1 LLECLQGT
9 IHELSPPKMGAFP
22 EIDAA
27 TIARYEQP
35 GPRYTSYPTVPEW
48 NPRFGPAE
56 YAGKLSE
63 AAREGASSPLSLY
76 FHLPF
81 CRHMCA
87 FCGCNVVVT
96 RDSTKAD
103 EYLTHLELELA
114 LAAERL
120 GKRREISQLHLGGGT
135 PTFLNESQLA
145 RLWRAICAHFSV
157 RNDAELAVEVN
168 PVVTNSRHLT
178 LLRSFGFNRLSMGVQ
193 DFDREVQEAI
203 ERNQSFELTA
213 GMVAEA
219 RRIGFRGIN
228 LDLVY
233 GLPLQTQSKWE
244 RTLRRIVDIRPD
256 RIAVYSFAYVP
267 SLKPHQKRLPVEKL
281 PRGEGKLSL
290 FCSAYNAFVE
300 AGYQAIGMD
309 HFALPDD
316 ELSVAQ
322 DARTLWRN
330 FQGYTIKAAT
340 DVIAF
345 GITGISDVQ
354 GAYAQNIRP
363 LPQYYRAISAG
374 RFATVRGVLLSED
387 DCRRRSVI
395 TDLMCN
401 FWVDLGP
408 DGLNYFQP
416 ELDDLQQLEREG
428 LLELHGS
435 EVELTRLGR
444 VFVRNVAMVFDAY
457 LRRDENAPKPFSM
470 TV

>member
-1 LLECLQGT
+1 MST
-9 IHELSPPKMGAFP
+9 FP
-22 EIDAA
+22 EVNGA

-35 GPRYTSYPTVPEW
+35 GPRYTSYPTVPQW
-48 NPRFGPAE
+48 NARFGPAE
-56 YAGKLSE
+56 YAAKLSE

-103 EYLTHLELELA
+103 EYLTHLEQELA

-120 GKRREISQLHLGGGT
+120 GKRRQISQLHLGGGT
-135 PTFLNESQLA
+135 PTFLREDQLA
-145 RLWRAICAHFSV
+145 RLWRAIGTHFLIRS
-157 RNDAELAVEVN
+157 DAELAVEVN
-168 PVVTNSRHLT
+168 PVVTSTRQLA
-178 LLRSFGFNRLSMGVQ
+178 LLHSFGFNRLSMGVQ
-193 DFDREVQEAI
+193 DFDRDVQEAI

-213 GMVAEA
+213 GMVADA

-233 GLPLQTQSKWE
+233 GLPLQTQNKWE
-244 RTLRRIVDIRPD
+244 RTLRRIAEIRPD

-267 SLKPHQKRLPVEKL
+267 DLKPHQKRLPIEQL
-281 PRGEGKLSL
+281 PHGEAKLSL
-290 FCSAYNAFVE
+290 FGAAYNAFVD
-300 AGYQAIGMD
+300 AGYRPIGMD

-316 ELSVAQ
+316 ELSIAQ

-363 LPQYYRAISAG
+363 LPQYYRAISGG
-374 RFATVRGVLLSED
+374 RFATVRGALLSD
-387 DCRRRSVI
+387 DDRRRRSVI

-401 FWVDLGP
+401 FWVDLGV
-408 DGLNYFQP
+408 DGLDYFQP
-416 ELDDLQQLEREG
+416 ELEDLLKLEREG
-428 LLELHGS
+428 LVTVRGP
-435 EVELTRLGR
+435 EVELTSLGR

-457 LRRDENAPKPFSM
+457 LRRVENAPKLFSM

>member
-1 LLECLQGT
+1 MSG
-9 IHELSPPKMGAFP
+9 FP
-22 EIDAA
+22 EVNAA
-27 TIARYEQP
+27 TVARFDQP

-48 NPRFGPAE
+48 NLRFGPAE
-56 YAGKLSE
+56 YADKLSE
-63 AAREGASSPLSLY
+63 AAGEGASSPLSLY

-103 EYLTHLELELA
+103 EYLSHLEQELA

-135 PTFLNESQLA
+135 PTFLNEEQLA
-145 RLWRAICAHFSV
+145 RLWRAVCTNFSV
-157 RNDAELAVEVN
+157 RNDAEIAVEVN
-168 PVVTNSRHLT
+168 PVVTSSRQLR

-193 DFDREVQEAI
+193 DFDRDVQQAI
-203 ERNQSFELTA
+203 ERTQSFELTT
-213 GMVAEA
+213 GMVVEA
-219 RRIGFRGIN
+219 RSAGFRGIN
-228 LDLVY
+228 LDLIY

-244 RTLRRIVDIRPD
+244 RTLKRIVEIRPD

-267 SLKPHQKRLPVEKL
+267 YLKPHQKRLPVEQL
-281 PRGEGKLSL
+281 PHGEAKLSL
-290 FCSAYNAFVE
+290 FRSAYNAFLE

-316 ELSVAQ
+316 ELAIAQ
-322 DARTLWRN
+322 GARTLWRN

-345 GITGISDVQ
+345 GITGISDLQ

-363 LPQYYRAISAG
+363 LPQYYRAISAR
-374 RFATVRGVLLSED
+374 RFATVRGVLLSD
-387 DCRRRSVI
+387 DDRRRRSVI

-401 FWVDLGP
+401 FWVDLGV

-416 ELDDLQQLEREG
+416 EVDELRKLEREG
-428 LLELHGS
+428 LLMLHGS
-435 EVELTRLGR
+435 EVELTSLGR

-457 LRRDENAPKPFSM
+457 LQRAENAPRPFSM

>member
-1 LLECLQGT
+1 MST
-9 IHELSPPKMGAFP
+9 FP
-22 EIDAA
+22 QVNGA

-35 GPRYTSYPTVPEW
+35 GPRYTSYPTVPQW
-48 NPRFGPAE
+48 NARFGPAQ
-56 YAGKLSE
+56 YAAKLS
-63 AAREGASSPLSLY
+63 AAAGEGASSPLSLY

-120 GKRREISQLHLGGGT
+120 GERCQISQLHLGGGT
-135 PTFLNESQLA
+135 PTFLREDQLA
-145 RLWRAICAHFSV
+145 RLWRAIGTHFSV
-157 RNDAELAVEVN
+157 RSDAELAVEVN
-168 PVVTNSRHLT
+168 PVVTTLRQLA

-193 DFDREVQEAI
+193 DFDRDVQEAI

-213 GMVAEA
+213 GMVADA

-233 GLPLQTQSKWE
+233 GLPLQTQTKWE
-244 RTLRRIVDIRPD
+244 RTLRRIAEIRPD

-267 SLKPHQKRLPVEKL
+267 ELKPHQKRLPIEQL
-281 PRGEGKLSL
+281 PHGEAKLSL
-290 FCSAYNAFVE
+290 FSAAYNALVD
-300 AGYQAIGMD
+300 AGYRAIGMD

-316 ELSVAQ
+316 ELSIAQ

-330 FQGYTIKAAT
+330 FQGYTVKTAT

-345 GITGISDVQ
+345 GITGISDLQ
-354 GAYAQNIRP
+354 GAYAQNVRP
-363 LPQYYRAISAG
+363 LPQYYRAIAGG
-374 RFATVRGVLLSED
+374 RFATVRGALLSD
-387 DCRRRSVI
+387 DDRRRRSVI

-401 FWVDLGP
+401 FWVDLGV
-408 DGLNYFQP
+408 DGLDYFQP
-416 ELDDLQQLEREG
+416 ELEDLLELERER
-428 LLELHGS
+428 LLTLRGS
-435 EVELTRLGR
+435 EIELTSLGR

-457 LRRDENAPKPFSM
+457 LRRPESAPRLFSM

>member
-1 LLECLQGT
+1 MST
-9 IHELSPPKMGAFP
+9 FP
-22 EIDAA
+22 EVNGA

-35 GPRYTSYPTVPEW
+35 GPRYTSYPTVPQW
-48 NPRFGPAE
+48 NARFGPAE
-56 YAGKLSE
+56 YAAKLAE
-63 AAREGASSPLSLY
+63 AAREGACSPLSLY

-103 EYLTHLELELA
+103 EYLTHLEQELA
-114 LAAERL
+114 LAAEQL
-120 GKRREISQLHLGGGT
+120 GKRRQISQLHLGGGT
-135 PTFLNESQLA
+135 PTFLREDQLA
-145 RLWRAICAHFSV
+145 RLWRAIGAHFVVKS
-157 RNDAELAVEVN
+157 DAELAVEVN
-168 PVVTNSRHLT
+168 PVVTSTRQLA

-193 DFDREVQEAI
+193 DFDRDVQEAI

-213 GMVAEA
+213 GMVADA

-233 GLPLQTQSKWE
+233 GLPLQTQTKWE
-244 RTLRRIVDIRPD
+244 RTLRRIAEIRPD

-267 SLKPHQKRLPVEKL
+267 DLKPHQKRLPIEQL
-281 PRGEGKLSL
+281 PHGEAKLSL
-290 FCSAYNAFVE
+290 FRAAYNAFVN
-300 AGYQAIGMD
+300 AGYRPIGMD

-316 ELSVAQ
+316 ELSIAQ

-330 FQGYTIKAAT
+330 FQGYTIKSAT

-354 GAYAQNIRP
+354 GAYAQNVRP
-363 LPQYYRAISAG
+363 LPQYYRAISGG
-374 RFATVRGVLLSED
+374 RFATVRGALLSD
-387 DCRRRSVI
+387 DDRRRRSVI

-401 FWVDLGP
+401 FWVDLGV
-408 DGLNYFQP
+408 DGLDYFQP
-416 ELDDLQQLEREG
+416 ELEDLLQLEQEG
-428 LLELHGS
+428 LLTVRGS
-435 EVELTRLGR
+435 EVELTSLGR

-457 LRRDENAPKPFSM
+457 LRRVENAPRLFSM

>member
-1 LLECLQGT
+1 MPGT
-9 IHELSPPKMGAFP
+9 IHELSSSPMSRFP
-22 EIDAA
+22 EINAA

-56 YAGKLSE
+56 YADKLCE
-63 AAREGASSPLSLY
+63 ASREGSSSPLSLY

-135 PTFLNESQLA
+135 PTFLNEAQLS
-145 RLWRAICAHFSV
+145 RLWRAIRTHFAV

-168 PVVTNSRHLT
+168 PVVTTSRHLT

-193 DFDREVQEAI
+193 DFDRDVQQAI

-219 RRIGFRGIN
+219 RSIGFRGIN

-233 GLPLQTQSKWE
+233 GLPLQTQSKWA

-256 RIAVYSFAYVP
+256 RIAVYSFAFVP
-267 SLKPHQKRLPVEKL
+267 NLKPHQKRLPIGKL
-281 PRGEGKLSL
+281 PHGEAKLSL
-290 FCSAYNAFVE
+290 FRSAYNAFVE
-300 AGYQAIGMD
+300 ASYQAIGMD
-309 HFALPDD
+309 HFALPED
-316 ELSVAQ
+316 ELAVAQ

-374 RFATVRGVLLSED
+374 RFATVRGVQLSND
-387 DCRRRSVI
+387 DRRRRSVI

-401 FWVDLGP
+401 FWVDLGD
-408 DGLNYFQP
+408 DGLNYFEP
-416 ELDDLQQLEREG
+416 ELDDLRRLEREG
-428 LLELHGS
+428 LLRLSGS
-435 EVELTRLGR
+435 EVELTSLGR
-444 VFVRNVAMVFDAY
+444 VFVRNVAMVFDTY
-457 LRRDENAPKPFSM
+457 LRRAANAPKPFSM